1 MMSVVNDN
9 NTVSSPSYEDLF
21 KQPPPLEDC
30 PICFLRL
37 PTLYTGRRYKS
48 CCGKDI
54 CSGCI
59 HAPVYDNNGNKLEKK
74 CPFCRS
80 LTPFSHE
87 EVVDQLKKRI
97 EVGDA
102 RAMYNLGGYYSDG
115 IGGFP
120 QDRAKALELWHRA
133 AELGYVHSYYN
144 IGFAYHNGRAVARD
158 ETKATHYWELAAIGG
173 NAEARYNIGSIEVQA
188 LAGNMDRALKHFM
201 IAVEGGYNESLNT
214 IQRMYSNGYATRDD
228 YANALR
234 AYQAYLE
241 EIKSD
246 QRDKAF
252 AFDEMYKYYE

>member
-1 MMSVVNDN
+1 MMSVVNNNN

-37 PTLYTGRRYKS
+37 PTLDTGRRYKS

-102 RAMYNLGGYYSDG
+102 RAMYNLGGYYSNG

-120 QDRAKALELWHRA
+120 QDIDKALALRHRA
-133 AELGYVHSYYN
+133 AELGCTKSYAY
-144 IGFAYHNGRAVARD
+144 IGNAYEFGRGVERD
-158 ETKATHYWELAAIGG
+158 EKKAVHDYELAAMGGNTSARHNLG
-173 NAEARYNIGSIEVQA
+173 NAEIR
-188 LAGNMDRALKHFM
+188 AGNMDRALKHFM
-201 IAVEGGYNESLNT
+201 IAVEGGYNESLKT
-214 IQRMYSNGYATRDD
+214 IQQMYKVGHATRDD

-246 QRDKAF
+246 QRDKASV
-252 AFDEMYKYYE
+252 FDEMYKYYE